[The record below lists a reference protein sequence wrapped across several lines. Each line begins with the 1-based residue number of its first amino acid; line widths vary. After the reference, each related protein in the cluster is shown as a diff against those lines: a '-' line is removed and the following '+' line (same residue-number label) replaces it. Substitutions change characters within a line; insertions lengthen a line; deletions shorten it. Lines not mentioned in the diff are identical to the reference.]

1 MEAPVAGVLTVLSHR
16 MIAQSRC
23 HIRTSRQISLA
34 ADFLSCVG
42 SAPHRCTIGVRYVRD
57 VAARLQGISFV
68 SGLDYFKGLNECYA
82 AKKGVRLLMPP
93 NPRIV
98 MASVD
103 CDIYASSAWSTR
115 HACHIT
121 DTCSELC
128 WRCPQSPGRLCCGL
142 FSPCALT
149 ATAAPCSV
157 DEGAP
162 QF

>member
-1 MEAPVAGVLTVLSHR
+1 LHGLDATLEHLVK
-16 MIAQSRC
+16 
-23 HIRTSRQISLA
+23 SLA
-34 ADFLSCVG
+34 AEFVH
-42 SAPHRCTIGVRYVRD
+42 APPHHDRD

-103 CDIYASSAWSTR
+103 CDIYASSAWPAR

-128 WRCPQSPGRLCCGL
+128 WR
-142 FSPCALT
+142 
-149 ATAAPCSV
+149 
-157 DEGAP
+157 
-162 QF
+162 